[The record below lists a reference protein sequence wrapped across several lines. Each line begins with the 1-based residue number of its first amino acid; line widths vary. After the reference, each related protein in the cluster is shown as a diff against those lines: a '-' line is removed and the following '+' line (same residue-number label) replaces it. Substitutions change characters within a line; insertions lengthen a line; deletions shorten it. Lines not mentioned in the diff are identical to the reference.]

1 MSILSKK
8 KKKLATVSGKD
19 KLGKIKKKN
28 KLEVS
33 SSKTKKKKRKKLKE
47 QEADLLKKKK
57 KKVVVIDEDDLEPD
71 DDDEDPAEVLDTE
84 EGVDESDS
92 DDEVAEQEPTNDLSA
107 VDPGPE
113 IEEVE
118 CGFNCG
124 SCTKFVKLDDAIRK
138 DPEWIT
144 TQISKKSRSRCPF
157 LFPEE
162 MEVPDSKSVSDL
174 VVRADSKACDHF
186 AFNEDRASEHLTVAL
201 DVIRAKLTKDEIDI
215 VSHSVDRIRG
225 LKSEESKYGYQLG
238 EQMRLQFGEHVIK
251 CEVVEFQ
258 RKKGAEVIVRP
269 LSKVK
274 GVPNRLQISARK
286 AVAVS

>member
-1 MSILSKK
+1 MSLISKK

-47 QEADLLKKKK
+47 QEEELLKKGKKK
-57 KKVVVIDEDDLEPD
+57 KKVVVIDEDDLD
-71 DDDEDPAEVLDTE
+71 SDEDDPAEVLDTE
-84 EGVDESDS
+84 EDSEGSESE
-92 DDEVAEQEPTNDLSA
+92 DDADEQEPTNDLSA

-124 SCTKFVKLDDAIRK
+124 SCTKFVKLDDPIRK

-144 TQISKKSRSRCPF
+144 TQISRKSRSRCPF

-162 MEVPDSKSVSDL
+162 MEVPDAKSVSDL

-186 AFNEDRASEHLTVAL
+186 AFNEDRASEHLTIAL
-201 DVIRAKLTKDEIDI
+201 DVIRAKLNKDEIDI

-225 LKSEESKYGYQLG
+225 LKSEENKYGYQLG
-238 EQMRLQFGEHVIK
+238 EQMRLQYGEHVLK

-269 LSKVK
+269 LAKVK
-274 GVPNRLQISARK
+274 GVPNRLQISARR

>member
-1 MSILSKK
+1 MSLISKK

-47 QEADLLKKKK
+47 QEEELLKKGKKK
-57 KKVVVIDEDDLEPD
+57 KKVVVIDEDDLD
-71 DDDEDPAEVLDTE
+71 SDEDDPAEVLDTE
-84 EGVDESDS
+84 EDSEESE
-92 DDEVAEQEPTNDLSA
+92 DDADEQEPTNDLSA

-124 SCTKFVKLDDAIRK
+124 SCTKFVKLDDPIRK

-144 TQISKKSRSRCPF
+144 TQISRKSRSRCPF

-162 MEVPDSKSVSDL
+162 MEVPDAKSVSDL

-186 AFNEDRASEHLTVAL
+186 AFNEDRASEHLTIAL
-201 DVIRAKLTKDEIDI
+201 DVIRAKLNKDEIDI

-225 LKSEESKYGYQLG
+225 LKSEENKYGYQLG
-238 EQMRLQFGEHVIK
+238 EQMRLQYGEHVLK

-269 LSKVK
+269 LAKVK
-274 GVPNRLQISARK
+274 GVPNRLQISARR